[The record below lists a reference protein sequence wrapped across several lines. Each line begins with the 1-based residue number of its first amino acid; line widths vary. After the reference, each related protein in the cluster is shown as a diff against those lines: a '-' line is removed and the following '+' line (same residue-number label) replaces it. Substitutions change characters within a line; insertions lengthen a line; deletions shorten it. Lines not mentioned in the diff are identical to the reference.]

1 MEGTPRADMHPNPM
15 SRIVLAVLFTVGA
28 LSFQPDTVVT
38 GRRRRGHATVQLKQE
53 NLDDLDELARPR
65 VSLSRSSVLFDDS
78 AQTQANNQML
88 DIWRESKAL
97 LPAIVTGAWDKQA
110 GDARPFE
117 HLYNLVFVRL
127 PTILAGL
134 VYTKNLSEGHP
145 LIISFGDSSNREV
158 PPLIVFCIIGAI
170 LR

>member
-1 MEGTPRADMHPNPM
+1 MMHRPTTPSV
-15 SRIVLAVLFTVGA
+15 SRIMLVAVGLFIVGA
-28 LSFQPDTVVT
+28 VSFQPNTVVM
-38 GRRRRGHATVQLKQE
+38 GRWRRRSQAATVRLRGGNRE
-53 NLDDLDELARPR
+53 DLDELARPR

-97 LPAIVTGAWDKQA
+97 LPAIVTGAWDKHA

-134 VYTKNLSEGHP
+134 VYTKNLFEGHP

-158 PPLIVFCIIGAI
+158 PELIVFIIIGAI

>member
-1 MEGTPRADMHPNPM
+1 M
-15 SRIVLAVLFTVGA
+15 SRNALAVVGLAIVGA
-28 LSFQPDTVVT
+28 VSFQPPNTVVA
-38 GRRRRGHATVQLKQE
+38 GRRRGQAATVRLKQE
-53 NLDDLDELARPR
+53 NALEDLDELARPR
-65 VSLSRSSVLFDDS
+65 VSLTRSSVLFDDS
-78 AQTQANNQML
+78 AQTQANNEML

-134 VYTKNLSEGHP
+134 VYTKNLFDGHP
-145 LIISFGDSSNREV
+145 LIISFGDSSNRVV
-158 PPLIVFCIIGAI
+158 PPLIVFCIIGTI